1 MIKLGYVAAPEPS
14 LAVTLMTQC
23 GVNHAVY
30 YPSLETIP
38 NAPEDQQP
46 WGYAALTRA
55 KDGFERLGM
64 RLAVIEG
71 RPPMEKIKLAL
82 PGRDEEIDVV
92 CRFLRNMGALQIPV
106 WCSMWM
112 PILGVMRTSGA
123 VPTRGGAT
131 VSAFEHARLPDR
143 DQLTEYGAVS
153 EKQQWENLRYFL
165 ERVVPVAEK
174 AGVMMAMHPDDP
186 PLSPIRGVARI
197 ISSVENYQR
206 LIDLV
211 PSPANGIAVCQ
222 GNFSLMTKDLPAAI
236 RHFGKQGRIH
246 FVHFRD
252 VRGTPDNFVET
263 FHDDGQTD
271 LLECLRAYRDVGF
284 EGVAR
289 PDHYPKMGTEEY
301 RDDLTLARLFAVG
314 YIKGLREAVYG
325 KVSE

>member
-23 GVNHAVY
+23 GVSHAVY

-46 WGYAALTRA
+46 WGHAALARA
-55 KDGFERLGM
+55 KAGFERLGM
-64 RLAVIEG
+64 RMAVIEG
-71 RPPMEKIKLAL
+71 RPPMERIKLGL

-92 CRFLRNMGALQIPV
+92 SRFLRNMGALQIPV

-131 VSAFEHARLPDR
+131 VSAFEHAKLPNR
-143 DQLTEYGAVS
+143 DTLTEHGVVS
-153 EKQQWENLRYFL
+153 EEQQWTNLRYFL
-165 ERVVPVAEK
+165 ERVVPVAER

-206 LIDLV
+206 MIELV

-222 GNFSLMTKDLPAAI
+222 GNFSLMTKDLPSAI

-252 VRGTPDNFVET
+252 VRGTSDSFVET

-289 PDHYPKMGTEEY
+289 PDHYPRMGDEGYKDE
-301 RDDLTLARLFAVG
+301 LTLARLFAVG

>member
-1 MIKLGYVAAPEPS
+1 MIKLAYVAAPEPS
-14 LAVTLMTQC
+14 LTVTLMKQC
-23 GVNHAVY
+23 GVEHAVY
-30 YPSLETIP
+30 YPSLQTVP

-46 WGYAALTRA
+46 WGYAALARA
-55 KDGFERLGM
+55 KAGFERIGLDV
-64 RLAVIEG
+64 AVIEG
-71 RPPMEKIKLAL
+71 RPPMEKIKLGL

-92 CRFLRNMGALQIPV
+92 CRFLRHMGALHIPV

-112 PILGVMRTSGA
+112 PILGVMRTARA

-131 VSAFEHARLPDR
+131 ASAFRLADLPDR
-143 DQLTEYGAVS
+143 DRPTEHGPIDA
-153 EKQQWENLRYFL
+153 EQQWANLRYFL

-197 ISSVENYQR
+197 ISSIENYQR
-206 LIDLV
+206 MLDLV

-222 GNFSLMTKDLPAAI
+222 GNFALMTRDLPAVI
-236 RHFGKQGRIH
+236 RDFGKQGRIH

-252 VRGTPDNFVET
+252 VRGTPDDFVET

-271 LLECLRAYRDVGF
+271 MLECLRAYRDIGY

-289 PDHYPKMGTEEY
+289 PDHYPKMGDAEY
-301 RDDLTLARLFAVG
+301 KDELTLARLFAVG

-325 KVSE
+325 KTPR